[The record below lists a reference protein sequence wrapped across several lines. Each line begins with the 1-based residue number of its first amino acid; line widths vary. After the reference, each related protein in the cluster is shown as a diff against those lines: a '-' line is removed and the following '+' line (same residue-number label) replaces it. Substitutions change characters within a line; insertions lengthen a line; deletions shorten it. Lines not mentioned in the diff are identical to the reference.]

1 MTREDFIQMLNKG
14 KYTYEVVG
22 DKIVVLNNCDNVDLS
37 ALTTLP
43 PGVQFNNSGGV
54 YLNSLTTL
62 PSGVRF
68 NNGGDIVLDRLEFLH
83 PHTIFN
89 NRGDVY
95 LNGINIPREIQFN
108 NVNNGGALRI
118 ASGFINDD
126 YLIDGID
133 STRLLNIMI
142 KRGVFE

>member
-1 MTREDFIQMLNKG
+1 MTREEFIKMLNKG
-14 KYTYEVVG
+14 KYPYEVEG
-22 DKIVVLNNCDNVDLS
+22 DKIVVLNNVDDVDLS

-89 NRGDVY
+89 NDGDVY

-108 NVNNGGALRI
+108 NGGALRLP
-118 ASGFINDD
+118 SNFNDED

-133 STRLLNIMI
+133 SKRLLNLMI
-142 KRGVFE
+142 SKGVFER